1 MQSHGHDGW
10 LLRKNAVTFRTVLSA
25 SFSLLLLSSAFW
37 PRRHADFGAI
47 NEAFHLNAGVEF
59 PKKTRRLYTMDYAS
73 LVSPRPGDFPG
84 VMKCRSEV
92 RDKHVREIQQKRE
105 SRNLVRPFHSMSR
118 GSPTFTDKSR
128 AMVLVYLGAAIAAG
142 TSSRDQRLAESPIV
156 ISSVCFFRNPFASP
170 GLFPLGLINHQFG
183 YYSS

>member
-1 MQSHGHDGW
+1 MHSHGHDGW

-105 SRNLVRPFHSMSR
+105 SRSGCFVGYTEVIQSGAR
-118 GSPTFTDKSR
+118 GSDRSASVGHDHGLTGFTEVQCSKHYFADTEHPAPHNILR
-128 AMVLVYLGAAIAAG
+128 RM
-142 TSSRDQRLAESPIV
+142 LAQKP
-156 ISSVCFFRNPFASP
+156 
-170 GLFPLGLINHQFG
+170 
-183 YYSS
+183 